1 MRLIMPPLLL
11 NRKCDSEKED
21 AYCGER
27 YWYFFFKDEEEKQA
41 AVKLSQLMAT
51 SFDLPEHTSIVNNCR
66 SINAGDK
73 VSRVII
79 SGSPISTVEAPDITY
94 HYRIFLVVQ
103 RKAGSPDHSI
113 RLDMQPDTSKKN
125 IGILTLDYLGYEVSK
140 NPRAINFTATVSEGA
155 TVATFVNHW
164 IKLKR
169 NQYQC
174 VCLLVA
180 IIYGRQSYIW
190 QGSMN
195 LRRVVVF
202 GAKPFLVTP
211 KLRV

>member
-1 MRLIMPPLLL
+1 
-11 NRKCDSEKED
+11 
-21 AYCGER
+21 
-27 YWYFFFKDEEEKQA
+27 
-41 AVKLSQLMAT
+41 MAT

-169 NQYQC
+169 NQYQFNELAEGC
-174 VCLLVA
+174 RFWCKTLLGDA
-180 IIYGRQSYIW
+180 ETQGLIASGSFENFGKWEELMNKEKGPGRVPIPIAR
-190 QGSMN
+190 GT
-195 LRRVVVF
+195 F
-202 GAKPFLVTP
+202 I
-211 KLRV
+211 